1 MDKNNLSKKVGLLLA
16 GCFIT
21 FNALG
26 QTTIKGQVVDATGEP
41 VIGASILVKDT
52 KNGAVSDLDGNYKLD
67 NVKDG
72 SVLVFSYLGY
82 RTQEIPVKG
91 NHVINVSLKEN
102 DEVLDEVVVVGYAV
116 GSKRTVSGA
125 VDRIKKEDMNK
136 GVVTSPAEALK
147 GKVAGVI
154 ISQAG
159 GDPTSSPSIRVRG
172 TSSLSGGN
180 DPLVIID
187 GVFADMTMF
196 NSLAPGD
203 IESLTI
209 LKDASETAQYG
220 SRGASGVIVVTTAK
234 GKLGYSS
241 LSYNGQFGVNTV
253 YKNLDLMSAS
263 EYRETAKSF
272 GLNYTDMGGDTNF
285 LEEIER
291 NVGLT
296 QNHNISFSS
305 GTDTSSLRAS
315 LGFVLRQGAL
325 KNSDMKNFTAKL
337 DGTQYLFDKH
347 LKLELGI
354 FGSQRNSNIQY
365 DMHRMFYSATAYNP
379 TYPNVR
385 NDKGEWDEDLNASEV
400 WNPLGLLDIDDFYKD
415 ASVNVHG
422 KATVNIIDGLTVS
435 AFGSY
440 NYWNR
445 DNKFYIPNNI
455 QMGKLNGNGWAYIAN
470 TNRKDYMGNVMVNF
484 SKDFGKHHI
493 DALALMEGQKYTYDW
508 NSQEAHGFDT
518 NYFKFNN
525 MKAAANVSWGN
536 LQSNYTEYTLSSY
549 MARVNYMLADKYIAT
564 INVRTDGSS
573 KLGNGQKWGWFPSAS
588 LAWVISNEPWMKKIK
603 QIDNFKIRAGYGV
616 TGNQDAIDPY
626 TSLAL
631 MEPNGVTTV
640 NGATSTTFAVT
651 SNSNPDLKWE
661 VKKTFDAGF
670 DLSMFKQRL
679 NVTFDWY
686 TSETSDMLYTYT
698 VPVPPFTYDRL
709 LANMGTM
716 TNMGFELAVRGD
728 IIKTKDFTFNSG
740 LNFSYQ
746 KNKLKK
752 LSGTYKGQPMTTS
765 EHISVATVG
774 AAGLVHNNGVTY
786 LIEGQ
791 PVGVFYL
798 PHCTGIDENG
808 QYIIEDLDDNG
819 TIDTGDSG
827 DRKVCGQAIPK
838 YFLGW
843 DMNFKY
849 KNWDLTMQFNGAF
862 GHKIYNATSMT
873 LNNMSNFP
881 TYNILSGAQHL
892 NNGKGIHD
900 VQISDYWLEKGD
912 YMNFEYASL
921 GYTFTKDMLKWKFIN
936 NIHLALS
943 VNNICTLT
951 GYKGLTPMINS
962 ATISGDNLGVD
973 DKNIYPLSRTYTL
986 SLSVNF

>member
-1 MDKNNLSKKVGLLLA
+1 MDNQSVFKKAVLLVG
-16 GCFIT
+16 GCLMT
-21 FNALG
+21 LNVLG
-26 QTTIKGQVVDATGEP
+26 QNTIKGHVVDANGEP
-41 VIGASILVKDT
+41 VIGASIMVKGT
-52 KNGAVSDLDGNYKLD
+52 KNGAVSDLDGDYTITD
-67 NVKDG
+67 VKDG
-72 SVLVFSYLGY
+72 ATLVYSYLGY
-82 RTQEIPVKG
+82 LSQEVVIKG
-91 NHVINVSLKEN
+91 QKTVNITLKEN
-102 DEVLDEVVVVGYAV
+102 NEVLDEVLVVGYAV

-147 GKVAGVI
+147 GKVAGVV
-154 ISQAG
+154 ISQSG

-220 SRGASGVIVVTTAK
+220 SRGASGVLVVTTAK
-234 GKLGYSS
+234 GKLGFSN

-253 YKNLDLMSAS
+253 FKNLEMMSGA
-263 EYRETAKSF
+263 EYRKTADAL
-272 GLNYTDMGGDTNF
+272 GLTYTDMKGDTNF
-285 LEEIER
+285 LKEIER
-291 NVGLT
+291 SAGLT

-305 GTDTSSLRAS
+305 GTDMSSLRAS
-315 LGFVLRQGAL
+315 LGFILRQGAL
-325 KNSDMKNFTAKL
+325 KNSDLKNFTVKL
-337 DGTQYLFDKH
+337 DGLQYLFDKH
-347 LKLELGI
+347 LKLELGV

-365 DMHRMFYSATAYNP
+365 DMHRMFYSAAAYNP
-379 TYPNVR
+379 TYPSHR
-385 NDKGEWDEDLNASEV
+385 NASGVWDEDLLSNEIY
-400 WNPLGLLDIDDFYKD
+400 NPLGLLDIDDYYKD

-422 KATVNIIDGLTVS
+422 KATVTIVDGLTLS

-455 QMGKLNGNGWAYIAN
+455 RMGEVNGNGWAYIAA
-470 TNRKDYMGNVMVNF
+470 TNRKDYMGNIMLNY
-484 SKDFGKHHI
+484 SKDFGRHHI
-493 DALALMEGQKYTYDW
+493 DALGLIEGQKYTTDW
-508 NSQEAHGFDT
+508 HSQEAHGFDS

-525 MKAAANVSWGN
+525 MKAGANISWGD
-536 LQSNYTEYTLSSY
+536 LQSNYSEYSLSSY
-549 MARVNYMLADKYIAT
+549 MARVNYMYADKYIAT
-564 INVRTDGSS
+564 VNVRTDGSS
-573 KLGNGQKWGWFPSAS
+573 KLGSGQKWGWFPSAS
-588 LAWVISNEPWMKKIK
+588 LAWVMSNEPWMKKIK
-603 QIDNFKIRAGYGV
+603 QIDNLKFRVGYGV

-661 VKKTFDAGF
+661 VKKTLDAGF
-670 DLSMFKQRL
+670 DLSMFQQRL

-728 IIKTKDFTFNSG
+728 IVKTKDFTFNSG
-740 LNFSYQ
+740 MNFSYQ

-791 PVGVFYL
+791 PIGVFYL
-798 PHCTGIDENG
+798 PHCKGIDENG
-808 QYIIEDLDDNG
+808 QYIIDDLDGNG
-819 TIDTGDSG
+819 TVDTGDSG

-838 YFLGW
+838 FYLGW
-843 DMNFKY
+843 DFGFKY
-849 KNWDLTMQFNGAF
+849 KNWDLSMQFNGAF

-873 LNNMSNFP
+873 YSNMSNFP
-881 TYNILSGAQHL
+881 TYNILKGADKL

-900 VQISDYWLEKGD
+900 IQISDYWLEKGD
-912 YMNFEYASL
+912 YVNFEYASL
-921 GYTFTKDMLKWKFIN
+921 GYTFTKEMLKCKYLN

-943 VNNICTLT
+943 VNNICTIT

>member
-1 MDKNNLSKKVGLLLA
+1 MDNQAVFKKAFLLVGGCLMTLS
-16 GCFIT
+16 
-21 FNALG
+21 ALG
-26 QTTIKGQVVDATGEP
+26 QNTIKGHVVDASGEP
-41 VIGASILVKDT
+41 VIGASIMVKGT
-52 KNGAVSDLDGNYKLD
+52 KNGAVSDLDGDYTITD
-67 NVKDG
+67 VKDG
-72 SVLVFSYLGY
+72 ATLVYSYLGY
-82 RTQEIPVKG
+82 LSQEVTLKG
-91 NHVINVSLKEN
+91 QKTVNITLKEN
-102 DEVLDEVVVVGYAV
+102 NEVLDEVLVVGYAV

-147 GKVAGVI
+147 GKVAGVV

-220 SRGASGVIVVTTAK
+220 SRGASGVLVVTTAK
-234 GKLGYSS
+234 GKLGYSN

-253 YKNLDLMSAS
+253 FKNLEMMSGA
-263 EYRETAKSF
+263 EYRKTADAL
-272 GLNYTDMGGDTNF
+272 GLTYTDMKGDTNF
-285 LEEIER
+285 LKEIER
-291 NVGLT
+291 SAGLT

-305 GTDTSSLRAS
+305 GTDMSSLRAS
-315 LGFVLRQGAL
+315 LGFILRQGAL
-325 KNSDMKNFTAKL
+325 KNSDLKNFTAKL

-365 DMHRMFYSATAYNP
+365 DMHRMFYSAAAYNP
-379 TYPNVR
+379 TFPSTR
-385 NDKGEWDEDLNASEV
+385 NASGVWDEDLLANEIY
-400 WNPLGLLDIDDFYKD
+400 NPLGLLDIDDFYKD

-422 KATVNIIDGLTVS
+422 KATVTILDGLTLS

-455 QMGKLNGNGWAYIAN
+455 RMGEVNGNGWAYIAA
-470 TNRKDYMGNVMVNF
+470 TNRKDYMGNIMLNY
-484 SKDFGKHHI
+484 SKDFGRHHI
-493 DALALMEGQKYTYDW
+493 DALGLIEGQKYTTDW
-508 NSQEAHGFDT
+508 HSQEAHGFDS

-525 MKAAANVSWGN
+525 MKAGANISWGD
-536 LQSNYTEYTLSSY
+536 LQSNYSGYSLSSY
-549 MARVNYMLADKYIAT
+549 MARVNYMYADKYIAT
-564 INVRTDGSS
+564 VNVRTDGSS
-573 KLGNGQKWGWFPSAS
+573 KLGSGQKWGWFPSAS
-588 LAWVISNEPWMKKIK
+588 LAWVMSNESWMKKFK
-603 QIDNFKIRAGYGV
+603 KIDNLKFRVGYGV

-640 NGATSTTFAVT
+640 NGTTSTTFAVT

-661 VKKTFDAGF
+661 VKKTLDAGF
-670 DLSMFKQRL
+670 DLSMFQQRL

-728 IIKTKDFTFNSG
+728 IVKTKDFTFNSG
-740 LNFSYQ
+740 MNFSYQ

-791 PVGVFYL
+791 PIGVFYL
-798 PHCTGIDENG
+798 PHCEGIDENG
-808 QYIIEDLDDNG
+808 QYIIEDLDGNG
-819 TIDTGDSG
+819 TVDTGDSG

-838 YFLGW
+838 FYLGW
-843 DMNFKY
+843 DFGFKY

-873 LNNMSNFP
+873 YSNMSNFP
-881 TYNILSGAQHL
+881 TYNVLKGADKL
-892 NNGKGIHD
+892 NNGKGIRD
-900 VQISDYWLEKGD
+900 IQISDYWLEKGD
-912 YMNFEYASL
+912 YVNFEYASL
-921 GYTFTKDMLKWKFIN
+921 GYTFTKDMLKCKYLN

-951 GYKGLTPMINS
+951 GYNGLTPMINS